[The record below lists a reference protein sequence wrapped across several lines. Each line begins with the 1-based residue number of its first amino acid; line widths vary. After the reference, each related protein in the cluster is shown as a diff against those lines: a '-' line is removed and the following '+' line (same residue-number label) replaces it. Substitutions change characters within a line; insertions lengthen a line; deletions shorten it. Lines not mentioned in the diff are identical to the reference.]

1 MRYIQPT
8 ILRTDN
14 AAAAIQSVGSTDTS
28 KPDGQFQDTAI
39 PMINTTVN
47 AYEADE

>member
-14 AAAAIQSVGSTDTS
+14 AARAIQSVSNPDNLKPSGDTMDNAQT
-28 KPDGQFQDTAI
+28 KF
-39 PMINTTVN
+39 TTPN